1 MLRND
6 REEPNE
12 LAARKLWKASKM
24 IYTVTLN
31 PALDRFVVVEQLLTE
46 DTTRILSET
55 PYAAG
60 KGIDVSRVIRELGG
74 QSVALGLV
82 GGYDGLKLEGLLI
95 NAGVIADF
103 TRISG
108 ETRTNIIL
116 REQAEG
122 RQYVISAS
130 GPEVN
135 ATEIGLFY
143 QKINQIQNMDYLTLS
158 GSLPRGVT
166 PNLYAQLILAGK
178 KKNAFIV
185 LDTDGKSL
193 RESIEHQPT
202 CIKPNTYELSR
213 LAEREL
219 QTESEIIGFCEKIH
233 QKGVPYVLVS
243 RGRKGLLLSSVK
255 QKIMAIAPPV
265 EADSTVGAGDSVVG
279 GFVLA
284 HSQGKDLADCL
295 RLACAAGTAT
305 AQTPGTELCHRSDV
319 EAILPGVQISNL

>member
-1 MLRND
+1 
-6 REEPNE
+6 
-12 LAARKLWKASKM
+12 M

-31 PALDRFVVVEQLLTE
+31 PALDRFIVVEQLLAE
-46 DTTRILSET
+46 DTSRILSET
-55 PYAAG
+55 AYAAG
-60 KGIDVSRVIRELGG
+60 KGINVSRVIRELGG
-74 QSVALGLV
+74 HSAALGLV
-82 GGYDGLKLEGLLI
+82 GGYEGLQLEGLLI
-95 NAGVIADF
+95 NAGVMSDF

-116 REQAEG
+116 REQTKG
-122 RQYVISAS
+122 RQYVIGAA

-135 ATEIGLFY
+135 ATEIGMFY
-143 QKINQIQNMDYLTLS
+143 QNFNQIQNMEYLILS

-166 PNLYAQLILAGK
+166 PNLYGQLILAGK

-185 LDTDGKSL
+185 IDTDGKSL
-193 RESIEHQPT
+193 RESIEYQPT

-219 QTESEIIGFCEKIH
+219 QTESEIMGFCEKIH
-233 QKGVPYVLVS
+233 QKGIPYILVS

-255 QKIMAIAPPV
+255 QKIKAIAPPV
-265 EADSTVGAGDSVVG
+265 EVDSTVGAGDSVVG

-284 HSQGKDLADCL
+284 HSRGKDLAGCA

-305 AQTPGTELCHRSDV
+305 AQTPGTELCHRAGV
-319 EAILPGVQISNL
+319 EAILPRVELSFL

>member
-1 MLRND
+1 
-6 REEPNE
+6 
-12 LAARKLWKASKM
+12 M

-31 PALDRFVVVEQLLTE
+31 PALDRFIVVEQLLTE

-55 PYAAG
+55 AYAAG
-60 KGIDVSRVIRELGG
+60 KGINVSRVIRELGG
-74 QSVALGLV
+74 HSVALGLV
-82 GGYDGLKLEGLLI
+82 GGYEGLQLEGLLI
-95 NAGVIADF
+95 NAGVISDF

-116 REQAEG
+116 REQTKG
-122 RQYVISAS
+122 QQYVIGAA

-143 QKINQIQNMDYLTLS
+143 HNFSQIQNMEYLILS
-158 GSLPRGVT
+158 GSIPRGVT
-166 PNLYAQLILAGK
+166 PNLYGQLILAGK

-185 LDTDGKSL
+185 IDTDGKSL
-193 RESIEHQPT
+193 RESIEYQPT

-219 QTESEIIGFCEKIH
+219 QTESEIMGFCEKIH
-233 QKGVPYVLVS
+233 QKGIPYILVS

-255 QKIMAIAPPV
+255 QKIKAIAPPV
-265 EADSTVGAGDSVVG
+265 EVDSTVGAGDSVVG

-284 HSQGKDLADCL
+284 HSRGKDLADCM

-305 AQTPGTELCHRSDV
+305 AQTPGTELCHRAGA
-319 EAILPGVQISNL
+319 EAILPRVELSFL

>member
-1 MLRND
+1 
-6 REEPNE
+6 
-12 LAARKLWKASKM
+12 M

-31 PALDRFVVVEQLLTE
+31 PALDRYLVVEQLLTE

-55 PYAAG
+55 SYAAG

-82 GGYDGLKLEGLLI
+82 GGYDGLQLEGLLI
-95 NAGVIADF
+95 NAGVMTDF

-108 ETRTNIIL
+108 DTRTNIIL
-116 REQAEG
+116 REQIKG
-122 RQYVISAS
+122 QQYAISAT

-135 ATEIGLFY
+135 ATEIGLFF
-143 QKINQIQNMDYLTLS
+143 QNVNQIRSMDYLILS

-166 PNLYAQLILAGK
+166 PNLYGQLILAGK
-178 KKNAFIV
+178 KKNAFII

-193 RESIEHQPT
+193 RESIAYQPT

-219 QTESEIIGFCEKIH
+219 NTESEILRFCEQIH
-233 QKGVPYVLVS
+233 LKGIPYILVS
-243 RGRKGLLLSSVK
+243 RGRKGLLLSSAE
-255 QKIMAIAPPV
+255 QKIKAVAPPV
-265 EADSTVGAGDSVVG
+265 DVDSTVGAGDSVVG

-284 HSQGKDLADCL
+284 HFQDKDLADCI
-295 RLACAAGTAT
+295 RFACAAGTAT
-305 AQTPGTELCHRSDV
+305 ARTPGTELCHRKDV
-319 EAILPGVQISNL
+319 EDILSKVQISN

>member
-1 MLRND
+1 
-6 REEPNE
+6 
-12 LAARKLWKASKM
+12 M
-24 IYTVTLN
+24 IYTITLN

-60 KGIDVSRVIRELGG
+60 KGINVSRVVRELGG

-82 GGYDGLKLEGLLI
+82 GGYEGLQLEGLLI
-95 NAGVIADF
+95 NAGVMADF

-116 REQAEG
+116 CEQTKG
-122 RQYVISAS
+122 RQYVISAK

-143 QKINQIQNMDYLTLS
+143 QNVNQIKDMDYLILS

-166 PNLYAQLILAGK
+166 PNLYGQLILAGK
-178 KKNAFIV
+178 KKKAFIV

-193 RESIEHQPT
+193 NESIEYQPT

-219 QTESEIIGFCEKIH
+219 KTEQDIIGFCDKIH
-233 QKGVPYVLVS
+233 SKGIPYILVS
-243 RGRKGLLLSSVK
+243 RGREGLLLSSVK
-255 QKIMAIAPPV
+255 QKIKAVAPPV
-265 EADSTVGAGDSVVG
+265 EADSTVGAGDSAVG

-284 HSQGKDLADCL
+284 HSQGKDLADCV
-295 RLACAAGTAT
+295 RLSCAAGTAT
-305 AQTPGTELCHRSDV
+305 AQTPGTELCHRTDV
-319 EAILPGVQISNL
+319 EAILPKVQISNL

>member
-1 MLRND
+1 
-6 REEPNE
+6 
-12 LAARKLWKASKM
+12 M

-31 PALDRFVVVEQLLTE
+31 PALDRFIVVEQLLAE
-46 DTTRILSET
+46 DTSRILSET
-55 PYAAG
+55 AYAAG
-60 KGIDVSRVIRELGG
+60 KGINVSRVIRELGG
-74 QSVALGLV
+74 HSAALGLV
-82 GGYDGLKLEGLLI
+82 GGYEGLQLEGLLI
-95 NAGVIADF
+95 NAGVMSDF

-116 REQAEG
+116 REQTKG
-122 RQYVISAS
+122 RQYVIGAA

-135 ATEIGLFY
+135 ATEIGMFY
-143 QKINQIQNMDYLTLS
+143 QNFNQIQNMEYLILS

-166 PNLYAQLILAGK
+166 PNLYGQLILAGK

-185 LDTDGKSL
+185 IDTDGKSL
-193 RESIEHQPT
+193 RESIEYQPT

-219 QTESEIIGFCEKIH
+219 KTESEIMGFCEKIH
-233 QKGVPYVLVS
+233 QKGIPYILVS

-255 QKIMAIAPPV
+255 QKIKAIAPPV
-265 EADSTVGAGDSVVG
+265 EVDSTVGAGDSVVG

-284 HSQGKDLADCL
+284 HSRGKDLADCM

-305 AQTPGTELCHRSDV
+305 AQTPGTELCHRAGA
-319 EAILPGVQISNL
+319 EAILPRVELSFL